1 MEAGREEENYVD
13 WRGHTANPKKHG
25 GVSAA
30 AFTCVVEALENMVF
44 LSNATNFVSYFIK
57 SMHYS
62 TAHAAN
68 MVTNFMATSFLLTV
82 VGGFVTD
89 SFLNRF
95 WTFIASC
102 TTELLGIML
111 LTIQAEQS
119 RLQPPTNETPSASQA
134 AILYGGLYAIAVGF
148 GGIKASLPAHGAD
161 QLDHGN
167 QGRISAFF
175 NWFFFSLCIG
185 GLMAS
190 TFMIWVQENLGW
202 KWGLRLSLIALGS
215 ALCVFA
221 SGFPIYRF
229 RRPTGSPITRILK
242 VLCSAVRNWRA
253 SHVVANDEA
262 AGDMSKKFRFLD
274 KATVDGTVTSP
285 EVEETRSFLR
295 LLPIFGSTIMMS
307 CCLAQLQTFSVE
319 QGSVMDR
326 KLRGGFLIPTQSL
339 SVFSLVVILS
349 SIPFYEYVVKS
360 SRATAWLK
368 IYRPLKRI
376 GLGLA
381 LASASMAVAAA
392 VEVERRSA
400 ASVDDSTR
408 LSVFW
413 LSWQFL
419 FLGVSDMLTLGGMLE
434 FFYSQAPNS
443 MRSMCTALAWASTS
457 MGFFLSSLLVTLTNK
472 ISGRFGDE
480 WLGGHDLNRNRLDL
494 FYAVLCVLNSV
505 NLVNYVFWAK
515 RY

>member
-1 MEAGREEENYVD
+1 AEMEAGREEEKYVD

-44 LSNATNFVSYFIK
+44 LSNATNFVSYFTK

-119 RLQPPTNETPSASQA
+119 RLQPPPNETPSASQA

-167 QGRISAFF
+167 QARISAFF

-185 GLMAS
+185 GLVAS

-202 KWGLRLSLIALGS
+202 KWGLRLSLIALSS
-215 ALCVFA
+215 ALCVFG

-242 VLCSAVRNWRA
+242 RFVIG
-253 SHVVANDEA
+253 EPP
-262 AGDMSKKFRFLD
+262 MFLD
-274 KATVDGTVTSP
+274 KAAVDGTVTSP

-339 SVFSLVVILS
+339 SAFSLVVILS
-349 SIPFYEYVVKS
+349 SIPFYEYVIKS
-360 SRATAWLK
+360 SRATAWLE

-392 VEVERRSA
+392 VEVERRRSA
-400 ASVDDSTR
+400 AAVDDDSTRR

-480 WLGGHDLNRNRLDL
+480 WLGGHDLNQNRLDL

>member
-1 MEAGREEENYVD
+1 MEAGREEEKYVD

-111 LTIQAEQS
+111 LTIQAERS
-119 RLQPPTNETPSASQA
+119 RLQPPPNETPSASQA

-167 QGRISAFF
+167 QARISAFF

-185 GLMAS
+185 GLVAS

-202 KWGLRLSLIALGS
+202 KWGLRLSLIALSS

-221 SGFPIYRF
+221 SGF
-229 RRPTGSPITRILK
+229 
-242 VLCSAVRNWRA
+242 
-253 SHVVANDEA
+253 
-262 AGDMSKKFRFLD
+262 LD
-274 KATVDGTVTSP
+274 KAAVDGTVTSP

-339 SVFSLVVILS
+339 SAFSLVVILS
-349 SIPFYEYVVKS
+349 SIPFYEYVIKS
-360 SRATAWLK
+360 SRATAWLE

-392 VEVERRSA
+392 VEVERRRSA
-400 ASVDDSTR
+400 SADDDSTRR